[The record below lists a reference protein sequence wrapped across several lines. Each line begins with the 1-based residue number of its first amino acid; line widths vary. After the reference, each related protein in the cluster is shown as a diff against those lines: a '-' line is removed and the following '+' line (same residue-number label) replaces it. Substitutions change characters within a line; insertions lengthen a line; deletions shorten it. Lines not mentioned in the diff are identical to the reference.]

1 MAVARPRPRLPVGG
15 VDRVRL
21 AAVRLAAVKLRVELL
36 IGEQL
41 RDIMHLMRGARVVAA
56 LGSSNYFIYYI
67 FDAKQNL
74 ILMHY
79 YLVDAA

>member
-15 VDRVRL
+15 VDRVQL

-36 IGEQL
+36 LGEQL

-56 LGSSNYFIYYI
+56 LGISSFIT
-67 FDAKQNL
+67 FFMQNR
-74 ILMHY
+74 I
-79 YLVDAA
+79 